1 MVSREISSVLL
12 IDVGGESVAR
22 SLHAS
27 LTPEVKTTKPR
38 SASISVERQG
48 SSLMFRINASSIAP
62 MRALLNS
69 YIRWVDTSLEVAKLK
84 GD

>member
-1 MVSREISSVLL
+1 V
-12 IDVGGESVAR
+12 
-22 SLHAS
+22 
-27 LTPEVKTTKPR
+27 
-38 SASISVERQG
+38 
-48 SSLMFRINASSIAP
+48 FRIDASSIAP